1 MKTKITKVVA
11 LFTTL
16 AIIFSCTEDMEY
28 RDTAVSPVN
37 QLYEPISG
45 KSVELVASAT
55 ASLFFEWEA
64 AKAEDSG
71 SPLYEIVF
79 DKEGGNF
86 SNPLYKVLSD
96 NNGARNYAT
105 ISHKTLNKIGAAAGL
120 NSGETGTII
129 WTVIASRGLSTAM
142 SNVSHKLTITRM
154 LGLQRS
160 ISIILTGEAT
170 EGEVISVKQYLVPH
184 PNRKHLKSL
193 PV

>member
-1 MKTKITKVVA
+1 M
-11 LFTTL
+11 
-16 AIIFSCTEDMEY
+16 D
-28 RDTAVSPVN
+28 
-37 QLYEPISG
+37 
-45 KSVELVASAT
+45 
-55 ASLFFEWEA
+55 
-64 AKAEDSG
+64 

-154 LGLQRS
+154 LGFAEVPSQLF
-160 ISIILTGEAT
+160 LTGEAT
-170 EGEVISVKQYLVPH
+170 EGGSDISQAD
-184 PNRKHLKSL
+184 HLASYR
-193 PV
+193 PTGNI

>member
-71 SPLYEIVF
+71 SPLYEIVST
-79 DKEGGNF
+79 K
-86 SNPLYKVLSD
+86 K
-96 NNGARNYAT
+96 
-105 ISHKTLNKIGAAAGL
+105 
-120 NSGETGTII
+120 GETFLILFT
-129 WTVIASRGLSTAM
+129 
-142 SNVSHKLTITRM
+142 KYCLTTTGRAITR
-154 LGLQRS
+154 LS
-160 ISIILTGEAT
+160 
-170 EGEVISVKQYLVPH
+170 VI
-184 PNRKHLKSL
+184 KH
-193 PV
+193 

>member
-79 DKEGGNF
+79 EYGFLMKQLSQIKKEHGLMVAQAQYYRNEKIKPMIDEKYGNGTAEFFAQAFEAFYKDK
-86 SNPLYKVLSD
+86 
-96 NNGARNYAT
+96 
-105 ISHKTLNKIGAAAGL
+105 
-120 NSGETGTII
+120 
-129 WTVIASRGLSTAM
+129 
-142 SNVSHKLTITRM
+142 
-154 LGLQRS
+154 
-160 ISIILTGEAT
+160 
-170 EGEVISVKQYLVPH
+170 
-184 PNRKHLKSL
+184 
-193 PV
+193 